1 MVVVAHANT
10 IRSLMAAFDQVPDD
24 DVPNL
29 HVPNS
34 VPILYRFERSTRSL
48 LSTRLQSAGGGSHA
62 RWLLS
67 PENHQAVRSAVQPGG
82 MLTRALFES
91 WDTTGNRALSVAEI
105 EAGIRAMLAEDV
117 ERPANCAVI
126 AVAKKIVRELPEGA
140 RASLAQFE
148 RLAAAEVAGI
158 EQSIVRQNSND
169 LLGRVDSR
177 DVQGRISSFGGVGLG
192 SI

>member
-1 MVVVAHANT
+1 MV
-10 IRSLMAAFDQVPDD
+10 R
-24 DVPNL
+24 
-29 HVPNS
+29 
-34 VPILYRFERSTRSL
+34 
-48 LSTRLQSAGGGSHA
+48 SHA

-126 AVAKKIVRELPEGA
+126 AVAKKIVRCH
-140 RASLAQFE
+140 
-148 RLAAAEVAGI
+148 
-158 EQSIVRQNSND
+158 
-169 LLGRVDSR
+169 
-177 DVQGRISSFGGVGLG
+177 
-192 SI
+192 